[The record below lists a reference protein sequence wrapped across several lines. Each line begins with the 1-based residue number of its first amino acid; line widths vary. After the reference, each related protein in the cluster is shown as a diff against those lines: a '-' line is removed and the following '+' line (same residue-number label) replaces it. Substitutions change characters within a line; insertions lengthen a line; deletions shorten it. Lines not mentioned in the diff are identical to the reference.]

1 MKIAVISDI
10 HGNRLALEAVE
21 ADIARVGVDL
31 VVNLGDCVS
40 GPLDPVGT
48 IERLM
53 AWNIPTV
60 MGNHDAWVVER
71 APEDMDRVDRFTAS
85 VLNERHKAWL
95 RALPAVAEVAKD
107 AVFLCHGTPAS
118 HSEPWLDGWFRG
130 RDTTL
135 PSQDEV
141 TARAGGLT
149 NPVLLCGHTHVSRVV
164 RVNGAQLIVNPGS
177 VGLQIYYGIP
187 DARYAVLELRGGI
200 WSASLRAVPYD
211 HEAAV
216 AQAEA
221 NGFGNWR
228 EALRTG
234 WGGAIGL
241 F

>member
-53 AWNIPTV
+53 AWDIPTV
-60 MGNHDAWVVER
+60 VGNHDAWVVER
-71 APEDMDRVDRFTAS
+71 EPEQMDRVDRFTAS
-85 VLNERHKAWL
+85 VLSDGHKAWL
-95 RALPAVAEVAKD
+95 KALPATIDVARGE
-107 AVFLCHGTPAS
+107 VFLCHGTPSS
-118 HSEPWLDGWFRG
+118 HSAPWLDGWFRG

-135 PSQDEV
+135 PSEAEV
-141 TARAGGLT
+141 TAEVGALM
-149 NPVLLCGHTHVSRVV
+149 NPVLLCGHTHVARTV
-164 RVNGAQLIVNPGS
+164 RVNGGQMIVNPGS
-177 VGLQIYYGIP
+177 VGLQIYYGTP
-187 DARYAVLELRGGI
+187 DARYAVLEKHDGV

-211 HEAAV
+211 HEGAI

-221 NGFGNWR
+221 NGFANWR

-234 WGGAIGL
+234 WAGAIGL

>member
-10 HGNRLALEAVE
+10 HGNRHALEAVE

-53 AWNIPTV
+53 AWDIPTV
-60 MGNHDAWVVER
+60 VGNHDAWVVER
-71 APEDMDRVDRFTAS
+71 EPEQMDRVDRFTAS
-85 VLNERHKAWL
+85 VLDDRHKAWL
-95 RALPAVAEVAKD
+95 QALPATAEVAD
-107 AVFLCHGTPAS
+107 GEVFLCHGTPTS
-118 HSEPWLDGWFRG
+118 HSAPWLDGWFRG

-135 PSQDEV
+135 PSEAEV
-141 TARAGGLT
+141 TAQVGSLE
-149 NPVLLCGHTHVSRVV
+149 NPVLLCGHTHMARMV
-164 RVNGAQLIVNPGS
+164 RVNGGQMIVNPGA
-177 VGLQIYYGIP
+177 VGLQIYYGNP
-187 DARYAVLELRGGI
+187 DARYAVLEKHDGR

-211 HEAAV
+211 HEAAI

-221 NGFGNWR
+221 NGFAHWR
-228 EALRTG
+228 EALRSG
-234 WGGAIGL
+234 WAGAIGL

>member
-53 AWNIPTV
+53 AWDIPTV

-85 VLNERHKAWL
+85 VLNDGHKAWL
-95 RALPAVAEVAKD
+95 KDLPATAEVAGGE
-107 AVFLCHGTPAS
+107 VFLCHGTPRS

-135 PSQDEV
+135 PSEDEV
-141 TARAGGLT
+141 KAHVRALT
-149 NPVLLCGHTHVSRVV
+149 NPVLLCGHTHMWRAV
-164 RVNGAQLIVNPGS
+164 RVNGGQLIVNPGS
-177 VGLQIYYGIP
+177 VGLQIYYGNP
-187 DARYAVLELRGGI
+187 DARYAVLERHDGR

-211 HEAAV
+211 HEGAI

-221 NGFGNWR
+221 NGFANWR

-234 WGGAIGL
+234 WAAAIGL